1 MTLIIIKRLLQS
13 TECFFPANFLY
24 DLICPLTGS
33 SDQFASGWREALNWL
48 MMFDIFIIFKLPSLC
63 LPSFRPFFVKYNSP
77 FEKKGPQPLKSG
89 LHLQQTLIGEFT
101 KLTQLL
107 STSFISKNVDCRL
120 SCQTR
125 YYYYFSGRLREKNIL
140 V

>member
-1 MTLIIIKRLLQS
+1 MS
-13 TECFFPANFLY
+13 SFL
-24 DLICPLTGS
+24 S
-33 SDQFASGWREALNWL
+33 
-48 MMFDIFIIFKLPSLC
+48 
-63 LPSFRPFFVKYNSP
+63 FFVKYNSP
-77 FEKKGPQPLKSG
+77 FKKKEPQPFKSG
-89 LHLQQTLIGEFT
+89 LLRGNHLQQTLIGEFT

-125 YYYYFSGRLREKNIL
+125 CYYYFSGRLREKNFL